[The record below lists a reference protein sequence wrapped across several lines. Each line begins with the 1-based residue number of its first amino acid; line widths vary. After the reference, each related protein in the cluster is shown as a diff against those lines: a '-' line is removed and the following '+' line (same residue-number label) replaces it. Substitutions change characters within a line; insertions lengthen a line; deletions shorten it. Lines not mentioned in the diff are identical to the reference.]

1 MGGSTGGSGG
11 GGGGSGVVD
20 YPAYMKTFHEGTL
33 GAGGMGGETMTA
45 AMASA
50 FGASPWAGAVAYDPA
65 ADILAYETTLTDF
78 STILAGLDDVVDW
91 TAFYTL
97 AGASITVADIPDT
110 SDVNGITE
118 ALIDADVDAFAD
130 SLDDEI
136 TVKVL
141 PRFQSGMLDINA
153 VSSSAFVLGA
163 AVIEGFR
170 NRELAKHESA
180 LRLTAATKNADVG
193 VENEKLHLEVDKI
206 NVLKDIDIIKS
217 RLGASDQMVRMMVQ
231 RIAWYDGFMKTSIEG
246 SRIKIVANKE
256 EADVNMKI
264 NEADGL
270 WDLEVFQHGANLLAA
285 IGGGTA
291 NPGGKGPT
299 QTQSMIGGAMSG
311 AAAGAMVGGA
321 PGAVIGGILGAAS
334 SFL

>member
-1 MGGSTGGSGG
+1 MGGSSGG

-20 YPAYMKTFHEGTL
+20 YPDYMRTFHEGTL
-33 GAGGMGGETMTA
+33 GAGGMGVETMTA
-45 AMASA
+45 AIAA
-50 FGASPWAGAVAYDPA
+50 AYGASPWAGITAYDPA
-65 ADILAYETTLTDF
+65 ADVVAYELTLTNF
-78 STILAGLDDVVDW
+78 SNILAGLDDAVDW
-91 TAFYTL
+91 TAFYAL
-97 AGASITVADIPDT
+97 ASATVAVADIPDT
-110 SDVNGITE
+110 TDVDGITE

-136 TVKVL
+136 TIKVL

-193 VENEKLHLEVDKI
+193 VENEKLHLEVDKV
-206 NVLKDIDIIKS
+206 NVSKDLEAVKNNLS
-217 RLGASDQMVRMMVQ
+217 ASDQMIRMMLQ
-231 RIAWYDGFMKTSIEG
+231 RISWYEGYMKTSIEG

-256 EADVNMKI
+256 EVDVNMKI
-264 NEADGL
+264 AEADGL
-270 WDLEVFQHGANLLAA
+270 WDLEVFQHGANLLSA

-291 NPGGKGPT
+291 TPGAGKGPS
-299 QTQSMIGGAMSG
+299 QTQSVIGGALSG
-311 AAAGAMVGGA
+311 AAAGSMIMPGWGTAI
-321 PGAVIGGILGAAS
+321 GAVLGAAS
-334 SFL
+334 GFM